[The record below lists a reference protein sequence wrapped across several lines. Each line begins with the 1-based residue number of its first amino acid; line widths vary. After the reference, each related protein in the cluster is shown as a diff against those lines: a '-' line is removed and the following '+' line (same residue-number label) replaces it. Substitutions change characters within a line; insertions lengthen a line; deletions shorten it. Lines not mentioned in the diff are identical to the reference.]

1 MFGWLGVGF
10 GFGFG
15 FGFGLGFGLTW
26 SRACCAATLS
36 AIESNVG
43 GDRLGT
49 YQGGKYGSSAEGGR
63 YGTSL
68 EGEYETPLPMR
79 LGTTTVYS
87 RVSRSLPG

>member
-1 MFGWLGVGF
+1 M
-10 GFGFG
+10 
-15 FGFGLGFGLTW
+15 
-26 SRACCAATLS
+26 S

-43 GDRLGT
+43 GNRLGT